1 MAAVAEQERALG
13 FLEESLAGLSH
24 GDGAPVPACETERS
38 EGSEGLGGQEG
49 LRRRGVA
56 AAAPDACRYWKVV
69 ATQRTSCAGSQG
81 EGAGGE
87 DRGGAGGGE
96 GGGQHGGF
104 SSSSWRTDAA
114 SATISDWVQLC

>member
-13 FLEESLAGLSH
+13 FLEESLVGLSH

-38 EGSEGLGGQEG
+38 EGLEGSGGQEE
-49 LRRRGVA
+49 LRRRSVA
-56 AAAPDACRYWKVV
+56 AAVPDACRYWKVV
-69 ATQRTSCAGSQG
+69 AMQWTSCAGSQG

-87 DRGGAGGGE
+87 DRGGE

-114 SATISDWVQLC
+114 SATISDLLQLC